1 MKYNTFKKRFRQ
13 KSKNA
18 DKYNSTRIGKKYKRG
33 GRTLRKMKGGEGP
46 IDRIVEA
53 LEKTKGRNFEN
64 RGDFVRFAI
73 THMDYKDSS
82 SWFRSNVSLNDIKEK
97 LIDVLLDLLT
107 NENKH
112 KPFLLQL
119 YRTLDIRDLN
129 QFAIDIGRQYKKKV
143 DPQDQQIEEFRIRR
157 EGTINYL
164 RKMKETLSSTRNID
178 LSKKYF
184 LGLVYD
190 YNKTKR
196 EKTSVM
202 NNETALV
209 DGSKFYAYAIQ
220 SALTL
225 MQEEY
230 NDEKTDLQQRR
241 IIQGKSVIE
250 NQRDLL
256 ALLREEGTFG
266 LIHLQRFKR
275 LYYNNNTNS
284 QMNTYTFSD
293 EAARNKFVKD
303 NLETFKGLVQQHSGD
318 ERFIEIIEE
327 IVGDYVNSFDD
338 DKKYQKDSEG
348 NFIIENGNIVFT
360 DEYNKAKEVSDLIMS
375 DVVTSA
381 GPFTPF
387 VSSYSSTSR

>member
-1 MKYNTFKKRFRQ
+1 
-13 KSKNA
+13 
-18 DKYNSTRIGKKYKRG
+18 
-33 GRTLRKMKGGEGP
+33 MKGGEGP
-46 IDRIVEA
+46 IDRIVEE
-53 LEKTKGRNFEN
+53 LKKTKRSDFKN
-64 RGDFVRFAI
+64 REDFVRFAI
-73 THMDYKDSS
+73 TRMDYKPSS
-82 SWFRSNVSLNDIKEK
+82 TSWFRSNPSLNEIKRK

-107 NENKH
+107 DENKH

-129 QFAIDIGRQYKKKV
+129 QFAIDISKQYKKKV
-143 DPQDQQIEEFRIRR
+143 DPQDQQREESRIRR

-164 RKMKETLSSTRNID
+164 RKMKETLSSTHNID

-241 IIQGKSVIE
+241 IIQDKSVIE

-275 LYYNNNTNS
+275 LYYNTNS

-318 ERFIEIIEE
+318 ERFIEIIQE
-327 IVGDYVNSFDD
+327 IVGDYVNSFDG

-348 NFIIENGNIVFT
+348 NFIIENGNNVFT
-360 DEYNKAKEVSDLIMS
+360 DEYNKAKEVNDLIMS

>member
-46 IDRIVEA
+46 IDRIVEE
-53 LEKTKGRNFEN
+53 LKKTKRSDFKN
-64 RGDFVRFAI
+64 REDFVRFAI
-73 THMDYKDSS
+73 TRMDYKGS

-97 LIDVLLDLLT
+97 LIDVINELIGFNPTDKQSGLDFEDALLSEFIESISQHEPLVKVNSKL
-107 NENKH
+107 EGMKSE
-112 KPFLLQL
+112 LQ
-119 YRTLDIRDLN
+119 RK
-129 QFAIDIGRQYKKKV
+129 IG
-143 DPQDQQIEEFRIRR
+143 
-157 EGTINYL
+157 GT
-164 RKMKETLSSTRNID
+164 E
-178 LSKKYF
+178 YF

-275 LYYNNNTNS
+275 LYYNTNS

-318 ERFIEIIEE
+318 ERFIEIIQE
-327 IVGDYVNSFDD
+327 IVGDYVNSFDG
-338 DKKYQKDSEG
+338 DKKYQKD
-348 NFIIENGNIVFT
+348 
-360 DEYNKAKEVSDLIMS
+360 
-375 DVVTSA
+375 
-381 GPFTPF
+381 
-387 VSSYSSTSR
+387 